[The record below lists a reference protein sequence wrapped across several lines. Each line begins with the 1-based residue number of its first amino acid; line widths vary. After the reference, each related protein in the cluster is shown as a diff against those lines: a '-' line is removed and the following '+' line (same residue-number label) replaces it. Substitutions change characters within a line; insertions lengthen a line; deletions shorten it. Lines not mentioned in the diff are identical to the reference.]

1 MLLSDKHKTLEY
13 GAIPVSPR
21 LDHKNRGDAIVS
33 AYNFGTI
40 SNLLST
46 LISGSMFSL
55 PWSFHIAGIYGGSLV
70 VLIIAVIS
78 YETIRAL
85 LSAQREIYLKS
96 GDVVGYPEL
105 AAFFLDSSNWSTAIQ
120 TATVISCIGGNIGY
134 LIFIGGIASQLLDM
148 PSLDTTI
155 FAAIALIFLSF
166 IRSFSDL
173 SVFTTVGVVANL
185 GSFIAVFVMGTT
197 LDSSTYEVVYLK
209 VYPTM
214 TFVGSATFMFGIHYC
229 IVSMGAEILTRYKE
243 KHGSSVYSTPLPAHR
258 LVSPLPT
265 LEYDLAIAFVISTIG
280 VIALGVTGSIF
291 YSGGDYVRY
300 ALYCYY

>member
-1 MLLSDKHKTLEY
+1 MLLSDKHKTIEY
-13 GAIPVSPR
+13 GSIPTGPTSPR
-21 LDHKNRGDAIVS
+21 LDHKNRGDPIVS

-55 PWSFHIAGIYGGSLV
+55 PWSFHIAGVYGGSVV

-85 LSAQREIYLKS
+85 LSAQREMYLKT

-105 AAFFLDSSNWSTAIQ
+105 AARLLMSDNWSNAIQ

-134 LIFIGGIASQLLDM
+134 LIFIGGIASQLLDQ
-148 PSLDTTI
+148 PSLHTTI
-155 FAAIALIFLSF
+155 VAAIALIFLSF

-173 SVFTTVGVVANL
+173 SIFTSIGVVANL
-185 GSFIAVFVMGTT
+185 SSFVAVFGMGLT
-197 LDSSTYEVVYLK
+197 LDSSTYEVIYFRM
-209 VYPTM
+209 YPTM

-243 KHGSSVYSTPLPAHR
+243 MHYHDEYSTPVPTR
-258 LVSPLPT
+258 RVVSPLPT
-265 LEYDLAIAFVISTIG
+265 LEADLAIAFIISTIG
-280 VIALGVTGSIF
+280 VIALGVSGSIF
-291 YSGGDYVRY
+291 YSGGEFVR
-300 ALYCYY
+300 